1 MVSGTVKIPQR
12 EFQTL
17 MDLMVVDGIPI
28 PVLASA
34 VERAGV
40 QGRDKFGRLRSY
52 QGEDD
57 PNIASVLTALSVEF
71 EAPWYAMVDW
81 GGKADTSDASS
92 AEIHK
97 IFCSDEDGFLLWG
110 WQQAALP
117 DFKAIR
123 IDDLPLGVPQ
133 NASASFG
140 AFGGL
145 TKGDNYN
152 MVLIGAL
159 LEVIDGTA
167 GSSKH
172 SDFKHNRQFAA
183 FLEEQFQGAAG
194 RKDALERKFSNA
206 KTALKNKLDQ

>member
-1 MVSGTVKIPQR
+1 MVSRTVKTPERQ
-12 EFQTL
+12 FHTL
-17 MDLMVVDGIPI
+17 MDLMVIDGISI

-34 VERAGV
+34 VEQFGV

-52 QGEDD
+52 QGRDD
-57 PNIASVLTALSVEF
+57 ANIASVLTALSVEL

-92 AEIHK
+92 AEIYK

-110 WQQAALP
+110 WQHAALP
-117 DFKAIR
+117 NFKAIR
-123 IDDLPLGVPQ
+123 IDDEPPRVAQ
-133 NASASFG
+133 TVSASYG

-145 TKGDNYN
+145 TKGENYN

-172 SDFKHNRQFAA
+172 SDFEHNRQFAA
-183 FLEEQFQGAAG
+183 FIEEQFQGAAG
-194 RKDALERKFSNA
+194 RKDTLERKFSHA

>member
-1 MVSGTVKIPQR
+1 MVSRTVKIPQR
-12 EFQTL
+12 EFHTL
-17 MDLMVVDGIPI
+17 MDLMVVDGVPI

-34 VERAGV
+34 VERVGV

-52 QGEDD
+52 QGEND
-57 PNIASVLTALSVEF
+57 PNIASVLTALVVEF
-71 EAPWYAMVDW
+71 EAPWYAMADW
-81 GGKADTSDASS
+81 GGKAGTSDASS

-123 IDDLPLGVPQ
+123 MDDPPPGVPQ

-172 SDFKHNRQFAA
+172 SDFEHNRQFAA

-206 KTALKNKLDQ
+206 KTALKNKLNQ

>member
-1 MVSGTVKIPQR
+1 MVSRTVKIPQR
-12 EFQTL
+12 EFHTL
-17 MDLMVVDGIPI
+17 MDLMIVDGIPI

-34 VERAGV
+34 VERVGV

-57 PNIASVLTALSVEF
+57 PNIASVLTALGVEF

-123 IDDLPLGVPQ
+123 IDDPPAGVPQ

-140 AFGGL
+140 ALGGL

-172 SDFKHNRQFAA
+172 SDFEHNRQFAA

-206 KTALKNKLDQ
+206 KTALKNKLNQ

>member
-1 MVSGTVKIPQR
+1 MVSRTVKTPER
-12 EFQTL
+12 EFHTL
-17 MDLMVVDGIPI
+17 MDLMIIDGIPI
-28 PVLASA
+28 PLLASA
-34 VERAGV
+34 VQRVGI
-40 QGRDKFGRLRSY
+40 QGRDKFGRLRFH
-52 QGEDD
+52 QGQDD
-57 PNIASVLTALSVEF
+57 PNIASVLSALSVEF

-110 WQQAALP
+110 WQQAVLP
-117 DFKAIR
+117 DFRAIR
-123 IDDLPLGVPQ
+123 IDDEPPGVPQ
-133 NASASFG
+133 NAAASYG

-145 TKGDNYN
+145 TRGDNYN
-152 MVLIGAL
+152 MTLIGAL

-172 SDFKHNRQFAA
+172 PDFKHNRQFAE
-183 FLEEQFQGAAG
+183 FIEEQFQGAAG
-194 RKDALERKFSNA
+194 TKDSLERKFSHA